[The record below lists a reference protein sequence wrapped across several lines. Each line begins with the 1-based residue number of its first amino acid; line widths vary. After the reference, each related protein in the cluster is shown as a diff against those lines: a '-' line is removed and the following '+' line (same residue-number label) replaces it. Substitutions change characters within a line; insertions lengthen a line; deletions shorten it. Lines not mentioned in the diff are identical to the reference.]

1 LELLPVIEKLITVKY
16 LQKGKLI
23 PKVFKTYFTNHG
35 PIMAERDGKWISL
48 KSKNRNMDGLV
59 QSWVRTKAKGF
70 DVLLMVGCKIVI
82 LLHTQLLAQKVQRGK
97 LFALHGA

>member
-1 LELLPVIEKLITVKY
+1 MNTIRNYYLSLKNQLPLNTS
-16 LQKGKLI
+16 KGKLI

-59 QSWVRTKAKGF
+59 QSWVRTKAKG
-70 DVLLMVGCKIVI
+70 LMIIKKQW
-82 LLHTQLLAQKVQRGK
+82 T
-97 LFALHGA
+97 

>member
-1 LELLPVIEKLITVKY
+1 MKI
-16 LQKGKLI
+16 
-23 PKVFKTYFTNHG
+23 FKTYFTNHG

-70 DVLLMVGCKIVI
+70 DDYKKNNGLKSQRFKIYR
-82 LLHTQLLAQKVQRGK
+82 LCR
-97 LFALHGA
+97 